1 MASNKTKRLIEDRL
15 WGVMMLSGE
24 YRTGGNEYINR
35 VKYRFRSECIRL
47 RRKVWG
53 SLYLN
58 EGCMEDKDRRILFG
72 LRDGEMCAILSVD
85 EGLDW
90 NLRKILY

>member
-1 MASNKTKRLIEDRL
+1 M
-15 WGVMMLSGE
+15 
-24 YRTGGNEYINR
+24 
-35 VKYRFRSECIRL
+35 KYRFRSGGIRL

-72 LRDGEMCAILSVD
+72 LRDGGMCDIFSLAT
-85 EGLDW
+85 GLDW
-90 NLRKILY
+90 NLQKFCTDDLYATHNF